1 MKRAEILETAT
12 KIVMGGRNKQYGE
25 PEDNF
30 AVIAEYWSTYLSQHN
45 GGRVILLTPMDVAIM
60 MALFKI
66 GRITTAGELRRTA
79 TWTVPDTQPSRERS
93 RRAWSKSKIGY
104 ARGDRGVSPMV

>member
-1 MKRAEILETAT
+1 MKRNEILEAAA
-12 KIVMGGRNKQYGE
+12 KIVTGGRNKQYGE

-66 GRITTAGELRRTA
+66 GRITTAVEFTA
-79 TWTVPDTQPSRERS
+79 DSYVDCS
-93 RRAWSKSKIGY
+93 GY
-104 ARGDRGVSPMV
+104 AAIAGEIATDIEQE

>member
-1 MKRAEILETAT
+1 MKRNEILESAAAIIT
-12 KIVMGGRNKQYGE
+12 KDRNKQYGE

-30 AVIAEYWSTYLSQHN
+30 AVIAEYWSTYLSQHS

-66 GRITTAGELRRTA
+66 GRITTAGEFVA
-79 TWTVPDTQPSRERS
+79 DSFVDCC
-93 RRAWSKSKIGY
+93 GY
-104 ARGDRGVSPMV
+104 AAIAGEMATNVPQE

>member
-1 MKRAEILETAT
+1 MKRAEILEPAAKSVT
-12 KIVMGGRNKQYGE
+12 GGKNKQYGE

-45 GGRVILLTPMDVAIM
+45 GGRVILLTPMDVAVM

-66 GRITTAGELRRTA
+66 GRITTAGEFTA
-79 TWTVPDTQPSRERS
+79 DSYVDCAGHAAIAGEIAT
-93 RRAWSKSKIGY
+93 
-104 ARGDRGVSPMV
+104 GVEQE

>member
-1 MKRAEILETAT
+1 MKRDEILETAA
-12 KIVMGGRNKQYGE
+12 KIVTGGRNKQYGE

-30 AVIAEYWSTYLSQHN
+30 AVIAEYWSTYLSQHS

-66 GRITTAGELRRTA
+66 GRITTAGQFGA
-79 TWTVPDTQPSRERS
+79 DSYVDCC
-93 RRAWSKSKIGY
+93 GY
-104 ARGDRGVSPMV
+104 AAIAGEIATDIEQE

>member
-1 MKRAEILETAT
+1 MKRDEILETAA
-12 KIVMGGRNKQYGE
+12 KIVTGGKNKQYGE

-45 GGRVILLTPMDVAIM
+45 GGRMILLTPMDVAIM

-66 GRITTAGELRRTA
+66 GRITTAGEFA
-79 TWTVPDTQPSRERS
+79 EDSYVDC
-93 RRAWSKSKIGY
+93 AGY
-104 ARGDRGVSPMV
+104 AAIAGEIATDMDQE

>member
-1 MKRAEILETAT
+1 MNMTRSEILDTA
-12 KIVMGGRNKQYGE
+12 KNIVTTDRNARYGE

-45 GGRVILLTPMDVAIM
+45 GGRVILLAPMDVAIM

-66 GRITTAGELRRTA
+66 GRVTTAGEFTA
-79 TWTVPDTQPSRERS
+79 DSYVDC
-93 RRAWSKSKIGY
+93 AGY
-104 ARGDRGVSPMV
+104 AAIAGEMATGVEQE

>member
-1 MKRAEILETAT
+1 MKRDEILKTAEEIVT
-12 KIVMGGRNKQYGE
+12 KDRNVQYGE

-66 GRITTAGELRRTA
+66 GRITTAGEFTEDSYVDCA
-79 TWTVPDTQPSRERS
+79 
-93 RRAWSKSKIGY
+93 GY
-104 ARGDRGVSPMV
+104 AAIAGEMATDVEQE

>member
-1 MKRAEILETAT
+1 MKRDEILKTAEEIVT
-12 KIVMGGRNKQYGE
+12 KDRNVQYSE

-66 GRITTAGELRRTA
+66 GRITTAGEFTA
-79 TWTVPDTQPSRERS
+79 DSYVDC
-93 RRAWSKSKIGY
+93 AGY
-104 ARGDRGVSPMV
+104 VACAGEIATGIEQE

>member
-1 MKRAEILETAT
+1 MKRDEILETAA
-12 KIVMGGRNKQYGE
+12 KIVTGGRNKQYGE

-30 AVIAEYWSTYLSQHN
+30 AVIAEYWSTYLSQHS

-66 GRITTAGELRRTA
+66 GRITTAGEFEA
-79 TWTVPDTQPSRERS
+79 DSYVDC
-93 RRAWSKSKIGY
+93 AGY
-104 ARGDRGVSPMV
+104 AAIAGEMATGVEQE